1 MSTIAAPNGGQRRA
15 TKAAVATM
23 LVTAGAAIAGAL
35 GTAVPA
41 HAQEYTYLAI
51 VYSPAT
57 GAYGWAN
64 GADTPANLYNSAM
77 AQCQNRGGGTD
88 CRLLHDA
95 VDSCAALAVQIGNPA
110 EYRVGGAS
118 NRLQADFR
126 ALRAVPGS
134 YILMSHCS
142 TGNDGIG

>member
-1 MSTIAAPNGGQRRA
+1 MSTVHNPQERQRRA
-15 TKAAVATM
+15 TKATVATM
-23 LVTAGAAIAGAL
+23 LVAAGAAIAGAL
-35 GTAVPA
+35 GAAVPA
-41 HAQEYTYLAI
+41 HAEDYTYLAV

-77 AQCQNRGGGTD
+77 TQCQNRGGTD
-88 CRLLHDA
+88 CHLL
-95 VDSCAALAVQIGNPA
+95 VDFVNSCGALAVQVGNHDR
-110 EYRVGGAS
+110 YVTRGAP

-126 ALRAVPGS
+126 ALREVPGS